1 MKDRG
6 KPTAGFEIKDIRPIG
21 SVNWYE
27 IDGSRF
33 KKTNGRYVND
43 DGETISQVKPKIRVS
58 DDTELKWNTNRH
70 TVTGR
75 IYINHND

>member
-1 MKDRG
+1 MKDL
-6 KPTAGFEIKDIRPIG
+6 KPIG

-33 KKTNGRYVND
+33 KKVNGKYVND